1 MFNKRLFMPTTFAR
15 FGGMMG
21 MEGSA
26 SSEAGRSDKL
36 ELWEMEDRSAI
47 MLTLADK
54 PGILNKALNI
64 ITANGINMTSIQS
77 RPPKLLQAERVMDFN
92 IDFYGTYDEPNVK
105 KCMLE
110 LRQLSKAMT

>member
-1 MFNKRLFMPTTFAR
+1 
-15 FGGMMG
+15 